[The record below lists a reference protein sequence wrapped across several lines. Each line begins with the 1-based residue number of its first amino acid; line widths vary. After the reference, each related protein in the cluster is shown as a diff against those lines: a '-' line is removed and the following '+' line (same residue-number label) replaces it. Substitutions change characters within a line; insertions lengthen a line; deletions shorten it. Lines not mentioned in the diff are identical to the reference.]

1 MRVVTVP
8 RSVEI
13 NPVFTDLGGSSV
25 VGVPRTRKKG
35 QVDILGYPP
44 RFFREKGESVEL
56 LRGNVVENRGKHV
69 NILGY
74 LLRFFRK
81 GRKDRG
87 NVSKISEK
95 QVKYSGLFIAFFGKR
110 LKTGGMV

>member
-13 NPVFTDLGGSSV
+13 NPVFTDLGCPAWSEYHAPG
-25 VGVPRTRKKG
+25 KG
-35 QVDILGYPP
+35 KVDILGYPP

-81 GRKDRG
+81 GRK
-87 NVSKISEK
+87 
-95 QVKYSGLFIAFFGKR
+95 
-110 LKTGGMV
+110 TGGMFRKFPKNKLNILGYLLRFLEKG